1 MRLQLTPAERQ
12 RKLRGSLRCGIGD
25 ARRREAKKAKPAEVK
40 ITLDQMMAKVAA
52 AGFCC
57 ALTGLPFWFD
67 DADRFGPSCPS
78 IDRIEP
84 DGPYDDRNT
93 RVVLLGVNSGR
104 GRGSDDDMYRIAGAL
119 LANRA
124 NISSGRGAALKAW
137 ETRRARKGAN

>member
-1 MRLQLTPAERQ
+1 MHLELTPAERQ
-12 RKLRGSLRCGIGD
+12 RKLRGSLRCAIND
-25 ARRREAKKAKPAEVK
+25 ARRREAKKAEPAEVDL
-40 ITLDQMMAKVAA
+40 TLDQMMAKLARSD
-52 AGFCC
+52 FRC

-84 DGPYDDRNT
+84 DGPYNDRNT

-104 GRGSDDDMYRIAGAL
+104 GRGSDADMYRIAGAL
-119 LANRA
+119 LAHRA

-137 ETRRARKGAN
+137 ETRRAQKGTN